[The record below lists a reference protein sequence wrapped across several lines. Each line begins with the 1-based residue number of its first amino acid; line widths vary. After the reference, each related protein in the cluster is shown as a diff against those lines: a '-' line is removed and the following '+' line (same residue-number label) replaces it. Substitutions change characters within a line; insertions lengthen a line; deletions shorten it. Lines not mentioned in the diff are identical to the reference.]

1 MLLLMAVMVVLV
13 VVFVVVLVVG
23 RCFGGIGGGCC
34 GSGRDVCD
42 GRNGII
48 VEVAVFVFILVVL
61 LKIVFGLVVMA
72 VFVLV

>member
-1 MLLLMAVMVVLV
+1 MWWW
-13 VVFVVVLVVG
+13 
-23 RCFGGIGGGCC
+23 
-34 GSGRDVCD
+34 RDVCD